1 MFQMLSLLIRGSF
14 YRSVSYTNSQTMTNF
29 EPLIS
34 CKHTQ
39 DTSSNVFYHL
49 SSVNPT
55 GREGPIVT

>member
-1 MFQMLSLLIRGSF
+1 
-14 YRSVSYTNSQTMTNF
+14 MTNF

-55 GREGPIVT
+55 GYKDYACVLHFLFYCSPSY